1 MAEYKLGLSTDEN
14 GSIHYQLARLYQKS
28 GNKAAAQ
35 EAFAESKRLANRRN
49 NRTRLEQGQVGTDGR
64 RQ

>member
-1 MAEYKLGLSTDEN
+1 MTEYKLGLSTDEN

-28 GNKAAAQ
+28 GNKAAAE

-49 NRTRLEQGQVGTDGR
+49 HRAPLQLGQVVADGS